1 MNNVLPHKL
10 GAALVAISTLIV
22 VIVVPPAIA
31 GGLVP
36 PTVPSLGLILEENF
50 DIGTMPSILVTDD
63 NQNQSTKQYICET
76 LNDPFC
82 VSATWIQSR
91 QLLPVCSVD
100 ETVAC
105 ISKVWAKDSVGKII
119 QGIYQKSVPE
129 NFEYDREALPQMSVP
144 ASRGLG
150 GLWKIP
156 GVFNSGGEDSYFVA
170 ALNMSWGGKKSGEP
184 LSVLNFGFENL
195 RAAITPTKL
204 VTGNYVP
211 LKATD
216 ARAGRNLGSNGLS
229 STPSGERCAVADV
242 GVCHVV
248 MDFPLGYRFGMTVKL
263 NKGVSGWFHGRISLP
278 DISTKP
284 WGKGIE
290 LSIEAEPVSISTLN
304 FTVPNSEIPQT
315 IRDLVF
321 TNKEFGVSGTRDGGI
336 QLMDD
341 LSSSQAMTLMN
352 GFLPAIK
359 EKASKTTGYW
369 SFKALNQWN
378 LPDVQRCSKGDSQL
392 AGVVNTNALLYS
404 SGPPAY
410 NKDLGT
416 LEYKVAS
423 PHFQSDGAVA
433 RGTYDLALRSDVARC
448 IYGFSSAPIQASI
461 SIVSEEGEAKL
472 ATTVINERD
481 GWLYLSA
488 KGFTFSS
495 PIIKVKLSQEVVEPA
510 TASAGTKN
518 EVKNPSLVKKSI
530 VCVKGKLTKRITAL
544 NPKCPNGYKIKK

>member
-1 MNNVLPHKL
+1 MTKRIVS
-10 GAALVAISTLIV
+10 ALLAILCSFSLV
-22 VIVVPPAIA
+22 MPNKAIA

-36 PTVPSLGLILEENF
+36 STVPSLGLILEENF

-63 NQNQSTKQYICET
+63 NQNQGSKQYICET
-76 LNDPFC
+76 LTDPYC

-105 ISKVWAKDSVGKII
+105 ISQVWAKDSAGKII

-156 GVFNSGGEDSYFVA
+156 GVVNSGGEDSYFVA

-184 LSVLNFGFENL
+184 LSALNFGFENV

-242 GVCHVV
+242 GICHVV
-248 MDFPLGYRFGMTVKL
+248 MDFPLEYRFGMTVKL
-263 NKGVSGWFHGRISLP
+263 NKGVSGWFHGRIALP

-304 FTVPNSEIPQT
+304 FTVPNSEIPQS

-321 TNKEFGVSGTRDGGI
+321 TNQEFGISGTRDGGV
-336 QLMDD
+336 QLMED
-341 LSSSQAMTLMN
+341 LSSAQSMTLMN

-359 EKASKTTGYW
+359 DKASKTTGYW

-404 SGPPAY
+404 SGPPVY
-410 NKDLGT
+410 NKDTGT

-433 RGTYDLALRSDVARC
+433 RGSYDLVIKSDVARC

-495 PIIKVKLSQEVVEPA
+495 PTIKVKLTQEEIKVAAPVLEPKSEA
-510 TASAGTKN
+510 
-518 EVKNPSLVKKSI
+518 KKSLSSKKTI
-530 VCVKGKLTKRITAL
+530 TCIKGKLTKKVTAAA
-544 NPKCPNGYKIKK
+544 PKCPAGYKVKK